1 MENQV
6 KWQRDINITNFP
18 HAWETQAWGKGRGES
33 YTLFQTLPTKLLDV
47 IDSSIEV
54 EEHSDYKKVNGK
66 RNSDNGI
73 GDGNMLVH
81 RMYGAVEIEGMTYT
95 E

>member
-1 MENQV
+1 V
-6 KWQRDINITNFP
+6 
-18 HAWETQAWGKGRGES
+18 
-33 YTLFQTLPTKLLDV
+33 LTKLLDV

>member
-1 MENQV
+1 MYFCSCYQSFFVTSKVTKEAGILQEGFCLIFCRV
-6 KWQRDINITNFP
+6 
-18 HAWETQAWGKGRGES
+18 
-33 YTLFQTLPTKLLDV
+33 KLLP
-47 IDSSIEV
+47 DSNN
-54 EEHSDYKKVNGK
+54 SDYKKVNGK